1 MSTDDLT
8 TKDFRGYR
16 QASLP
21 NIDES
26 LSRVGP
32 ETSCGEYL
40 RRYWHPV
47 SLTSD
52 VKATGCQYRL
62 RYSPHEV
69 LEFVLAKTS
78 SILGTTD
85 CL

>member
-1 MSTDDLT
+1 MSTDDLAI
-8 TKDFRGYR
+8 KDFRGYQQGR
-16 QASLP
+16 LP

-52 VKATGCQYRL
+52 VSQIPKEIR
-62 RYSPHEV
+62 
-69 LEFVLAKTS
+69 
-78 SILGTTD
+78 ILGED
-85 CL
+85 LVI

>member
-1 MSTDDLT
+1 MSSYDLT

-26 LSRVGP
+26 LSRVSP

-52 VKATGCQYRL
+52 ISETPKEIR
-62 RYSPHEV
+62 
-69 LEFVLAKTS
+69 
-78 SILGTTD
+78 ILGED
-85 CL
+85 LVILKQPKIILD